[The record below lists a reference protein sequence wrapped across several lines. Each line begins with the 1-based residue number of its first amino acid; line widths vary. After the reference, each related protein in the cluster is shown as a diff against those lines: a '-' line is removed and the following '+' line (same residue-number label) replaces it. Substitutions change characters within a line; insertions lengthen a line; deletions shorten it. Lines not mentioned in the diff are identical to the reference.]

1 MTISVVPAV
10 SSIPRLNIGVPEA
23 DAPAIRDE
31 NALLAFFCSVRQQS
45 LELCRP
51 LTSEDMMVQSCAEA
65 SPAKWHLAHTTWFF
79 ETFILSEYLPGYQA
93 FHPDFHWLF
102 NSYYNSLSAQPEK
115 KLRASFSR
123 PGAEAILAYRR
134 HVEDAIMELI
144 KPGMAEEAMRRLILG
159 LHHEQQHQELL
170 CYDIKNAFWSNPL
183 HPAYLEGSDRLTAPA
198 AKQPLGYLWYNGGLV
213 DIGHRGDRFAFDNE
227 SPRHTEYLP
236 GFQLGSR
243 LTTVAEYL
251 EFMHDGGYE
260 RADLWLSDGWDAVKK
275 EGWQAPLYWHR
286 ADQADWQ
293 IFTLRGNAAA
303 AAMAETPVCHV
314 SYYEADAFAHWSGKR
329 LPTEAEWEVA
339 AEKHAGSPYALGC
352 NFLEGHGGEPGALHP
367 LPASG
372 HAGGTAPQQ
381 LLGDVWEWT
390 RSPYIG
396 YPGYKPVSG
405 ALGEYNGKFMSSQM
419 VLRGG
424 SAVTPASHMRTTYRN
439 FFSPATRW
447 QFSGIRLADESAD
460 VPAAMETK

>member
-1 MTISVVPAV
+1 MTPSAV
-10 SSIPRLNIGVPEA
+10 SAVSPILRTNTQSALHLEESTWNE
-23 DAPAIRDE
+23 RT
-31 NALLAFFCSVRQQS
+31 LLASFCSVRQQS

-51 LTSEDMMVQSCAEA
+51 LTAEDMMVQSCVEA

-79 ETFILSEYLPGYQA
+79 ETFLLAEFLTDYQP

-123 PGAEAILAYRR
+123 PGSDEILSYRK
-134 HVEDAIMELI
+134 HVEDAIAKLI
-144 KPGMAEEAMRRLILG
+144 RPGLPEEAIRRIVLG

-183 HPAYLEGSDRLTAPA
+183 HPAYLNGIEQLTAA
-198 AKQPLGYLWYNGGLV
+198 VAKQPLTYHPYDGGLF
-213 DIGHRGDRFAFDNE
+213 DIGHRGDTFSFDNE
-227 SPRHTEYLP
+227 SPRHAEFLLP
-236 GFQLGSR
+236 FQIGSR
-243 LTTVAEYL
+243 LITVNEYL
-251 EFMHDGGYE
+251 AFMNDGGYD
-260 RADLWLSDGWDAVKK
+260 RADLWLSDGWDTVKR
-275 EGWQAPLYWHR
+275 EGWRSPLYWHR
-286 ADQADWQ
+286 EGDAEWS
-293 IFTLRGNAAA
+293 IFTLRGNATAVSLG
-303 AAMAETPVCHV
+303 ETPVCHV
-314 SYYEADAFAHWSGKR
+314 SYYEADAFAHWTGKR

-339 AEKHAGSPYALGC
+339 AEKDAGSPYARGC
-352 NFLEGHGGEPGALHP
+352 NFLEEQDGSGGALHP
-367 LPASG
+367 LAASG
-372 HAGGTAPQQ
+372 HAGGSAPQQ
-381 LLGDVWEWT
+381 LFGDVWEWT

-424 SAVTPASHMRTTYRN
+424 SAVTPASHIRTTYRN

-447 QFSGIRLADESAD
+447 QFSGIRLADDRDEA
-460 VPAAMETK
+460 PAAMEKK